1 MDLGKRLQSLRK
13 TLKLSQ
19 TELGECL
26 GISKSAIASYEN
38 GYNPLPDYVI
48 NSISDKFN
56 ISSEFF
62 SDESIDVNNLSKS
75 LIERNIVNVEFFN
88 DISDFIDKKNAKKI
102 ALPYDFFTFLFPFAP
117 NKKYYMARWRG
128 DSILVFDDEQK
139 MLNGDDCQVLVA
151 NHDLVFT
158 GVYDYKKGVVKIKDQ
173 AFFDNI
179 KIDKWDFF
187 FFYKYKI
194 KSDILKLSD
203 LKR

>member
-88 DISDFIDKKNAKKI
+88 DISDFIDAKKI

-179 KIDKWDFF
+179 KIDKWDFWAV
-187 FFYKYKI
+187 YKYKI

>member
-1 MDLGKRLQSLRK
+1 MMINILLLVILVLLNGILSASEIAFISIEKFELDKMVRKR
-13 TLKLSQ
+13 
-19 TELGECL
+19 
-26 GISKSAIASYEN
+26 
-38 GYNPLPDYVI
+38 
-48 NSISDKFN
+48 
-56 ISSEFF
+56 
-62 SDESIDVNNLSKS
+62 
-75 LIERNIVNVEFFN
+75 
-88 DISDFIDKKNAKKI
+88 KKNAKKI

-117 NKKYYMARWRG
+117 NKKYYMARWSS

-139 MLNGDDCQVLVA
+139 ILNSDDCQVLVA

-179 KIDKWDFF
+179 KIDKWDFWAV
-187 FFYKYKI
+187 YKYKI

>member
-1 MDLGKRLQSLRK
+1 MALK
-13 TLKLSQ
+13 TIQVADKPTLDYIFNKLSNYKSV
-19 TELGECL
+19 
-26 GISKSAIASYEN
+26 GISVVEN
-38 GYNPLPDYVI
+38 DLESFTEYV
-48 NSISDKFN
+48 NVSIST
-56 ISSEFF
+56 
-62 SDESIDVNNLSKS
+62 
-75 LIERNIVNVEFFN
+75 
-88 DISDFIDKKNAKKI
+88 
-102 ALPYDFFTFLFPFAP
+102 LPYDFFTFLFPFAP

-139 MLNGDDCQVLVA
+139 ILNSDDCQVLVA

-179 KIDKWDFF
+179 KIDKWDFWAV
-187 FFYKYKI
+187 YKYKI